1 MQRGTPTIL
10 ALLALVS
17 CAATAVHQQA
27 PSAGP
32 IAGNVYAARI
42 IAAAEGEGDQWLT
55 HGRTYDEQR
64 FSPLDQINDGNAAQ
78 LGLAWSIDL
87 DTNRGQEAT
96 PIVVDGVMY
105 ISTAWSEVKAIDA
118 ASGRILWEYDPEVSG
133 KDAVKGCCD
142 VVNRGVAVWQGK
154 VYLGAF
160 DGRLIALDAASG
172 RKLWETRTVDAS
184 QPYTITGAPRVVKG
198 KVLIGNAG
206 AELGVRGYVSA
217 YDADTGKQIW
227 RFYTVPGDPAKGF
240 EQPVLQEAAKT
251 WTGRYWALGGGGTV
265 WDAMA
270 FDPKLDLLYI
280 GVGNGS
286 PWDRSIRSPGGGD
299 NLFLSSIV
307 ALRPDTGEY
316 VWHFQTTPGDNW
328 DYTATQHM
336 ILADLKID
344 GRTRQVIMQ
353 APKNGFFYV
362 LDRRTGEFLSGKPIV
377 RVTWASGL
385 DAKGR
390 PIENPQ
396 ARYSAGKPWLAF
408 PGPNGAHNWQPMAFN
423 PKTGLVYIP
432 AQDAPYMYRSDPDFR
447 RQNIGFNTG
456 TDMSAESLPRD
467 PEARRKF
474 FSEVK
479 GFLLAWDP
487 VQQKEVWRVPHPG
500 TANGGVLT
508 TAGNL
513 VVQGNA
519 AGQLSLFRAND
530 GKRLWSSDV
539 QTAAMAAPVTYAV
552 NGVQYITILVG
563 TGGGHFLLAG
573 EVAEHSG
580 PQRNVSRVLT
590 FRLGGKAA
598 LPPLAPFDRGKLA
611 PPRSTASAAEI
622 AQGKALFHKY
632 CGVCHG
638 GAAHSGGVI
647 PDLRYSATLDNDS
660 WFEVVLGGA
669 LETQGMVSFASEIDR
684 NQARAIRSY
693 VIARANSDK

>member
-1 MQRGTPTIL
+1 MQRMMSMAIGLAALATCGAAAVQGAGGGT
-10 ALLALVS
+10 
-17 CAATAVHQQA
+17 TAGRVD
-27 PSAGP
+27 G
-32 IAGNVYAARI
+32 ARI
-42 IAAAEGEGDQWLT
+42 IAARDGEADNWLA

-64 FSPLDQINDGNAAQ
+64 FSPLTQINDSTAPR

-96 PIVVDGVMY
+96 PIVVDGIMY
-105 ISTAWSEVKAIDA
+105 ISTAWSKVKAIDA
-118 ASGRILWEYDPEVSG
+118 ATGSILWEFDPEVPG

-154 VYLGAF
+154 VYVGAF
-160 DGRLIALDAASG
+160 DGRLIALDAATG
-172 RKLWETRTVDAS
+172 EKIWETKTVDGS
-184 QPYTITGAPRVVKG
+184 KPYTITGAPRVVKG

-217 YDADTGKQIW
+217 YDANTGRQIW

-240 EQPVLQEAAKT
+240 EQSVLKDAAKT
-251 WTGRYWALGGGGTV
+251 WTGKYWALGGGGTV

-270 FDPKLDLLYI
+270 HDLELDLLYV

-286 PWDRSIRSPGGGD
+286 PWDRNIRSPGGGD

-336 ILADLKID
+336 ILADLKI
-344 GRTRQVIMQ
+344 GARTRQVIMQ

-377 RVTWASGL
+377 KVTWATGL

-390 PIENPQ
+390 PIENPE
-396 ARYSAGKPWLAF
+396 ARYTSGKPWLAF

-423 PKTGLVYIP
+423 PTTGLVYIP
-432 AQDAPYMYRSDPDFR
+432 AQDAPYLYKSDPNFR
-447 RQNIGFNTG
+447 PQKIGFNTG
-456 TDMSAESLPRD
+456 TDMGAEPLPRD

-474 FSEVK
+474 FSGVK

-487 VQQKEVWRVPHPG
+487 VQQREAWRVPYPG
-500 TANGGVLT
+500 TTNGGILT
-508 TAGNL
+508 TAGNI

-519 AGQLSLFRAND
+519 AGQLSVFRATD
-530 GKRLWSSDV
+530 GKRLWTSDV
-539 QTAAMAAPVTYAV
+539 QTAALAAPVTYAV
-552 NGVQYITILVG
+552 RGIQYISLLVG
-563 TGGGHFLLAG
+563 TGGGHFLLSG

-580 PQRNVSRVLT
+580 KQRNVSRVLT
-590 FRLGGKAA
+590 FRLDGKHS
-598 LPPLAPFDRGKLA
+598 LPPLAPLDRGPLA
-611 PPRSTASAAEI
+611 PPKSVASTAEI
-622 AQGKALFHKY
+622 AQGKTLFHKY

-647 PDLRYSATLDNDS
+647 PDLRHSGTLDNDG
-660 WFEVVLGGA
+660 WFDVVMDGA
-669 LETQGMVSFASEIDR
+669 LESQGMVSFASEIDR
-684 NQARAIRSY
+684 RQAAAIRSY
-693 VIARANSDK
+693 VIARANQVE